1 VLECLR
7 KTCHKLKENELNEEE
22 EERKTLAFKHINKG
36 LCDKEKYQKKHKV
49 YKMLKEF
56 QWTLTKK
63 GFHIHIV
70 WFSRSNNFQ

>member
-36 LCDKEKYQKKHKV
+36 LCDKEKYQKNIRYIKC
-49 YKMLKEF
+49 LK
-56 QWTLTKK
+56 
-63 GFHIHIV
+63 
-70 WFSRSNNFQ
+70 NFNGA